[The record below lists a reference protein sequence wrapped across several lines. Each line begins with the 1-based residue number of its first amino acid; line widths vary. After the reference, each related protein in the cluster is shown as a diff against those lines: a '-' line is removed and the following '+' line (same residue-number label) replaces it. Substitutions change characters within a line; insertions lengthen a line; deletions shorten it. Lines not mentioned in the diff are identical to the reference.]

1 MDARIPFCGYQSCV
15 QPDWIDFNGH
25 MNVAYYV
32 LAFDQ
37 ATDVFNAN
45 LGIGPEYTRDT
56 RLSMFVVDMNVTYK
70 RELKEGTQINCTT
83 QLLEFDAKK
92 LRIYHQ
98 MFNATEGY
106 LAATNEI
113 IMVHVDL
120 QTGRSW
126 RASIKALLSQTAQGD
141 HCLSK
146 LTDDQTPVRQERC
159 CSLCNRSCP
168 FARPRT
174 ISESVDG

>member
-1 MDARIPFCGYQSCV
+1 MDARVPFSAYQTCV

-37 ATDVFNAN
+37 ATDAFNSN
-45 LGIGPEYTRDT
+45 LGLGPEYTRDQ
-56 RLSMFVVDMNVTYK
+56 RQSMFVVDMNVTYR
-70 RELKEGTQINCTT
+70 RELKEGAPIRCTT

-92 LRIYHQ
+92 LRIFHQ
-98 MFNATEGY
+98 MFHADEGF

-120 QTGRSW
+120 NSG
-126 RASIKALLSQTAQGD
+126 K
-141 HCLSK
+141 
-146 LTDDQTPVRQERC
+146 
-159 CSLCNRSCP
+159 SCP
-168 FARPRT
+168 FPEAALDALQSMARQHQSLAIPENAGRAL
-174 ISESVDG
+174 SL

>member
-1 MDARIPFCGYQSCV
+1 MDARVPFCGYQSCV

-37 ATDVFNAN
+37 ATDMFNSN
-45 LGIGPEYTRDT
+45 LGLGPEYTGDT
-56 RLSMFVVDMNVTYK
+56 RQSLFVVDMNVTYK
-70 RELKEGTQINCTT
+70 RELKQGAPISCTT

-98 MFNATEGY
+98 MFHADDGF
-106 LAATNEI
+106 LAATNEL

-120 QTGRSW
+120 ESG
-126 RASIKALLSQTAQGD
+126 
-141 HCLSK
+141 
-146 LTDDQTPVRQERC
+146 
-159 CSLCNRSCP
+159 RSCP
-168 FARPRT
+168 FPQQALEPLQAMAREHQSLAIP
-174 ISESVDG
+174 DGAGRVLSL

>member
-1 MDARIPFCGYQSCV
+1 MDARIPFCSYQSCV

-37 ATDVFNAN
+37 ATDVFNSN
-45 LGIGPEYTRDT
+45 LGLGPEYTRDT

-70 RELKEGTQINCTT
+70 RELKEGARINCTT

-92 LRIYHQ
+92 LRIFHQ
-98 MFNATEGY
+98 MFNTTEGF

-120 QTGRSW
+120 QTGRS
-126 RASIKALLSQTAQGD
+126 
-141 HCLSK
+141 
-146 LTDDQTPVRQERC
+146 
-159 CSLCNRSCP
+159 CP
-168 FARPRT
+168 FPEPALDRLQTIARQHQSLLIPEGVGRT
-174 ISESVDG
+174 LSL

>member
-120 QTGRSW
+120 KTG
-126 RASIKALLSQTAQGD
+126 
-141 HCLSK
+141 
-146 LTDDQTPVRQERC
+146 
-159 CSLCNRSCP
+159 RSCP
-168 FARPRT
+168 FSEHSLSRLQTMARQHQSLAIP
-174 ISESVDG
+174 DGAGRSLSF

>member
-15 QPDWIDFNGH
+15 QPEWIDFNGH

-37 ATDVFNAN
+37 ATDTFNAN
-45 LGIGPEYTRDT
+45 LGIGPQYTSDT

-70 RELKEGTQINCTT
+70 RELKEGALINCTT

-92 LRIYHQ
+92 LRVFHQ
-98 MFNATEGY
+98 MFHTTEGF
-106 LAATNEI
+106 LAATNEL

-120 QTGRSW
+120 QTGRS
-126 RASIKALLSQTAQGD
+126 
-141 HCLSK
+141 
-146 LTDDQTPVRQERC
+146 
-159 CSLCNRSCP
+159 CP
-168 FARPRT
+168 FPDAALERLQTIARQHQSLSIP
-174 ISESVDG
+174 ESVGRQLSL